1 MKKALNLKD
10 KNFKKKV
17 IATLITILSIIAIR
31 VDCPYFDGIIIIVTF
46 RLFRC
51 SRSNGCFS
59 IERNGILFW
68 NRKILSAVL

>member
-31 VDCPYFDGIIIIVTF
+31 VDCPYFDGIIIIVTWLIELF
-46 RLFRC
+46 ESFTITRLTVPTV
-51 SRSNGCFS
+51 S
-59 IERNGILFW
+59 L
-68 NRKILSAVL
+68 VV

>member
-31 VDCPYFDGIIIIVTF
+31 VDCSYFDGIIIIVTWLIE
-46 RLFRC
+46 LF
-51 SRSNGCFS
+51 
-59 IERNGILFW
+59 
-68 NRKILSAVL
+68 